1 MRKDSIFEDV
11 IKMPWPVGV
20 GLALIIFFCFH
31 TYQLV
36 APQTQFSQAVFPVIR
51 TVAYIFIALFL
62 FAAFLSFLTQKIRSK
77 RFRTTKSMSDIRSL
91 SWRQFETYM
100 AESFRE
106 QGYFVVET
114 PEGPDNGVDLV
125 LRKDGEKTYVQCK
138 HWKTNNVGV
147 QKVREL
153 LGAMAAGGAHNGI
166 FVTSG
171 AYTQPAKAFAR
182 ENGIKLVD
190 GTRLGDMI
198 GSPGPASTR
207 VDQVA
212 TESPLCPE
220 CGADMVRRMARRGQ
234 NAGNEFWGCSKFPGC
249 KYTRSLTG

>member
-1 MRKDSIFEDV
+1 MRRVSIFEDV
-11 IKMPWPVGV
+11 MKMPWPVGV
-20 GLALIIFFCFH
+20 GLAAIVFFCFH
-31 TYQLV
+31 IYQLV
-36 APQTQFSQAVFPVIR
+36 APQTQLSQAVFPAIR
-51 TVAYIFIALFL
+51 MVAYVFIALFL
-62 FAAFLSFLTQKIRSK
+62 FAAFLSFLTQKIRSR

-91 SWRQFETYM
+91 SWRHFETYM

-106 QGYFVVET
+106 QGYFVMET

-138 HWKTNNVGV
+138 HWKTNSVGV

-198 GSPGPASTR
+198 VSAGPANSR
-207 VDQVA
+207 MDQVA
-212 TESPLCPE
+212 AESPLCPE
-220 CGADMVRRMARRGQ
+220 CRADMVRRTARRGQ
-234 NAGNEFWGCSKFPGC
+234 NAGKEFWGCP
-249 KYTRSLTG
+249 KYPQCRGIRQL